1 MVAAVQS
8 LSCVWLFSTPW
19 TQAHQASLFLTISQS
34 LPKFMSIASVM
45 LSSHLVLWCPLLL
58 LPSVLP
64 SIRDFSNESTEKTSE
79 SPLDSKEI
87 KPVNLNGNQSWV
99 VSGRT
104 NAGAEAPVFWS
115 SDANSWLTGKRPWL
129 IMVEFYLKK
138 TNSLK
143 HQQKQVSGIIDTF
156 LEVAPRLC
164 PPDAKSQLI
173 RKDPDAGKGRRQ
185 EEKGTTEDVTVGW
198 HH

>member
-45 LSSHLVLWCPLLL
+45 LSSHLVRWCPLLF
-58 LPSVLP
+58 LPSILP
-64 SIRDFSNESTEKTSE
+64 SIRDFSNESNEKTPE

-99 VSGRT
+99 VTGRT
-104 NAGAEAPVFWS
+104 TAGAEAPVFWS
-115 SDANSWLTGKRPWL
+115 SDANSWLTGK
-129 IMVEFYLKK
+129 V
-138 TNSLK
+138 
-143 HQQKQVSGIIDTF
+143 
-156 LEVAPRLC
+156 
-164 PPDAKSQLI
+164 PDLQ
-173 RKDPDAGKGRRQ
+173 G
-185 EEKGTTEDVTVGW
+185 
-198 HH
+198 